1 MLDGGKSY
9 DVVVVGAGPAGS
21 AAARRARALGLSV
34 AVIDRAT
41 FPRHKLCGALLSGR
55 GQTAMRDVFGL
66 EVDRERF
73 LYSRKVAFKWDGE
86 TLAEFDAPYDLT
98 YTYRVD
104 LDHRLLLEAI
114 AAGAEDYQGTRIET
128 FDDAANALV
137 LSDGTRIGYGVLIGA
152 DGAASP
158 VARHIFG
165 RAFDPDRIGFAFEAE
180 VPGGCDADAR
190 MSIDFRIVNWGY
202 GWNFPKHDTRTIGL
216 GSIKSLDQDLKAK
229 MAQYLDLEAG
239 EAGSDVKIK
248 GAHIPLGDY
257 QKVPGRGN
265 ILLAGDAAGLVDGI
279 TGEGLAY
286 AMESGAEAAEA
297 AAEALKAGKPASAAG
312 IYRKRIRYIH
322 AELDKANKLRHF
334 EYSERFSGLFK
345 EKLANSLTMRQA
357 FFDLL
362 AGETTY
368 SAIEK
373 RIPKQVAGKIVGK
386 MTGWPSRL
394 AARLRDQKPE
404 I

>member
-1 MLDGGKSY
+1 MASEVKSY

-34 AVIDRAT
+34 AVLDKAV

-55 GQTAMRDVFGL
+55 GHKAMKAVFGL
-66 EVDRERF
+66 EPDHEHF

-86 TLAEFDAPYDLT
+86 TLAEFTAPYDLT

-104 LDHRLLLEAI
+104 LDHRLLNEAI
-114 AAGAEDYQGTRIET
+114 AAGAEDYQGVRVVE
-128 FDDAANALV
+128 FDDAANRVV
-137 LSDGTRIGYGVLIGA
+137 LDTGAVLGYGVLIGA

-158 VARHIFG
+158 VARHLFG
-165 RAFDPDRIGFAFEAE
+165 RAFDPDKIGFAFEAE
-180 VPGGCDADAR
+180 VPDPCAEDAL
-190 MSIDFRIVNWGY
+190 MSIDFRIVDWGY
-202 GWNFPKHDTRTIGL
+202 GWNFPKKDTRTIGL
-216 GSIKSLDQDLKAK
+216 GSIKSLDQDLKAR
-229 MAQYLDLEAG
+229 MARYMALEGAG
-239 EAGSDVKIK
+239 DVDVKVK

-257 QKVPGRGN
+257 TKVPGRAN
-265 ILLAGDAAGLVDGI
+265 VLLVGDAAGMVDAI

-297 AAEALKAGKPASAAG
+297 AAAALALGKPSQALG
-312 IYRKRIRYIH
+312 LYRKRIAYIH

-334 EYSERFSGLFK
+334 QFSRAFTGVFK
-345 EKLANSLTMRQA
+345 EKLATSENMRAA

-368 SAIEK
+368 AQIEK
-373 RIPKQVAGKIVGK
+373 RISKKLLGKITGT
-386 MTGWPSRL
+386 MTGWPARL
-394 AARLRDQKPE
+394 AGKLRG
-404 I
+404 

>member
-1 MLDGGKSY
+1 MADGVRSY
-9 DVVVVGAGPAGS
+9 DVVVVGAGPAGA
-21 AAARRARALGLSV
+21 AAARRARALGLSA
-34 AVIDRAT
+34 AVIDRAV

-55 GQTAMRDVFGL
+55 GQKAMRDVFGL
-66 EVDRERF
+66 EVDPERF
-73 LYSRKVAFKWDGE
+73 LSSRKVAFKWNGE

-128 FDDAANALV
+128 FDDTADVLV

-190 MSIDFRIVNWGY
+190 MSIDFRVVNWGY
-202 GWNFPKHDTRTIGL
+202 GWNFPKRETRTIGL
-216 GSIKSLDQDLKAK
+216 GSIKSLDQDLKAR
-229 MAQYLDLEAG
+229 MEHYLDLEAG
-239 EAGSDVKIK
+239 AAGEGVKIK

-265 ILLAGDAAGLVDGI
+265 VLLAGDAAGLVDGI

-297 AAEALKAGKPASAAG
+297 AAEVLKAGKPAMATG
-312 IYRKRIRYIH
+312 VYRKRIHYIH

-334 EYSERFSGLFK
+334 EYSDRFSGLFK
-345 EKLANSLTMRQA
+345 DKLANSLTMRQA

-368 SAIEK
+368 GEIEK
-373 RIPKQVAGKIVGK
+373 RISKQLIGKITEK

-394 AARLRDQKPE
+394 AGRLRG
-404 I
+404 

>member
-1 MLDGGKSY
+1 MADVGKSY

-21 AAARRARALGLSV
+21 AAARRARALGLSA

-41 FPRHKLCGALLSGR
+41 FPRPKLCGALLSGR
-55 GQTAMRDVFGL
+55 GQKAMRDVFGL
-66 EVDRERF
+66 EVDSERF
-73 LYSRKVAFKWDGE
+73 FHSRKVAFKWDGE

-128 FDDAANALV
+128 FDDATNALV

-152 DGAASP
+152 DGAA
-158 VARHIFG
+158 
-165 RAFDPDRIGFAFEAE
+165 FDPDKIGFAFEAE

-229 MAQYLDLEAG
+229 MEHYLDLEVGAAG
-239 EAGSDVKIK
+239 EGVKIK

-286 AMESGAEAAEA
+286 AMESGAQAAEA
-297 AAEALKAGKPASAAG
+297 AAEALKADKPASATG
-312 IYRKRIRYIH
+312 LYRKRIRYIH
-322 AELDKANKLRHF
+322 TELDRANKLRHF
-334 EYSERFSGLFK
+334 EYSDRFSNMFK
-345 EKLANSLTMRQA
+345 EKLATSLNMRKA

-373 RIPKQVAGKIVGK
+373 RIPRQIAGKIAGK
-386 MTGWPSRL
+386 VTGWPSKL
-394 AARLRDQKPE
+394 AARLREHKPE
-404 I
+404 S